1 MSENGGFEAVWLY
14 IKALLPPGLDGALE
28 PGGRENGNGIIPT
41 NFHGLDSLTAF
52 IKEYQAK
59 KKKEAGHV

>member
-28 PGGRENGNGIIPT
+28 PGGRENGRGSSPRT
-41 NFHGLDSLTAF
+41 STASTSRLCPSST
-52 IKEYQAK
+52 
-59 KKKEAGHV
+59 